1 MKALLVGALCVL
13 VLVVPVVRDARA
25 EITAEAV
32 RKSIDL
38 AVAYL
43 KREQSKDGNWPD
55 QPGMPGGITALCTLA
70 LLNAGVPAD
79 DPQIQSALAYL
90 RRIKPKHTYMAALQT
105 MVFAAAEPNRDG
117 PMIQRN
123 VKWLED
129 HQNRDGEHK
138 GGWGYP
144 DGPSDNSNTQFA
156 LLGLH
161 EAQRAKA
168 SVTAQTWR
176 LALDYFQRTQNS
188 DGSWG
193 YRQGMPGSGSMTSA
207 GISAVYMALD
217 KLSEGDA
224 TVHGEKIECC
234 GQQEVDKSI
243 DRALA
248 WMGRNFSVVTN
259 PGTGRSQTY
268 LLYYLYGMER
278 VGRLSNQRFIGRH
291 DWYREGADFLVDKQ
305 DKLSGFWKGV
315 GLAEDN
321 PNIGTSFALLFLAK
335 GRRPVIAAKLKHDP
349 QDDWNHHRNDLA
361 NLTVYTEKKWKR
373 DLTWQIIDIH
383 DAGPDDLSEA
393 PVQYISGELKP
404 EFTDAEVKNLREY
417 VNRGGFIFADACCG
431 GEEFDRGFRELC
443 QRIFPEPEYK
453 LHLLPPEHAVWS
465 IDVPVEPQVK
475 PLWGI
480 DFGCRTSV
488 VYCPENLS
496 CLWELARPGRE
507 REKKFPAPVQSQID
521 TALALGINMLAYATN
536 REPKYKLDLPETAIA
551 GGPQDLF
558 DRAKLYVGKIK
569 HTGGWNSAPRAL
581 HNLLAAISHE
591 AGLRVSTDQR
601 EVSLS
606 DDQLYQYPMLFMH
619 GRNAFHFSDAER
631 KRLKTFLERGG
642 VLMADAVCT
651 SDQFADSFRKEMGAI
666 FPDHPL
672 AKIPAGDPL
681 FTSEFGGFDLKTVG
695 RRDPQRRA
703 AGAPLK
709 ASVRDVAPELE
720 AVKLG
725 QRYAVIFSPYD
736 LSCALERH
744 ESLECPGYIRE
755 DAARIGINIVLYG
768 LHQ

>member
-1 MKALLVGALCVL
+1 MAIVA
-13 VLVVPVVRDARA
+13 VVPNARA
-25 EITAEAV
+25 EEITAEQV
-32 RKSIDL
+32 RVAIDR

-43 KREQSKDGNWPD
+43 KREQTKEGSWPD
-55 QPGMPGGITALCTLA
+55 QPGLPGGITALCTLA
-70 LLNAGVPAD
+70 LLNAGVPPD
-79 DPQIQSALAYL
+79 DPQIQLALASL
-90 RRIKPKHTYMAALQT
+90 RKIKPRRTYLAALHT

-117 PMIQRN
+117 PLIRQN

-129 HQNRDGEHK
+129 QQRRDIEGK

-144 DGPSDNSNTQFA
+144 EGPTDNSNTQFA
-156 LLGLH
+156 LLALH
-161 EAQRAKA
+161 EAQRVKVP
-168 SVTAQTWR
+168 VTAQTWR
-176 LALDYFQRTQNS
+176 LALNYFQASQNT

-193 YRQGMPGSGSMTSA
+193 YREGMPGTGSMTSA
-207 GISAVYMALD
+207 GIGAVYMALD

-224 TVHGEKIECC
+224 TVDGEKIQCC
-234 GQQEVDKSI
+234 GAQEVDKSI

-248 WMGRNFSVVTN
+248 WMGRNFSVATN

-291 DWYREGADFLVDKQ
+291 DWYRDGAAFLVEKQ
-305 DKLSGFWKGV
+305 DKLSGYWKGV

-321 PNIGTSFALLFLAK
+321 PHIGTSFALLFLAK
-335 GRRPVIAAKLKHDP
+335 GRRPVISAKLKHDP

-361 NLTVYTEKKWKR
+361 NLTVFTEKKWKR
-373 DLTWQIIDIH
+373 DLTWQVIDVRE
-383 DAGPDDLSEA
+383 ATADDLMEA

-404 EFTDAEVKNLREY
+404 TFSDAEVKNLREY
-417 VNRGGFIFADACCG
+417 VNRGGFLFADACCG

-453 LHLLPPEHAVWS
+453 LRLLPPEHAVWS
-465 IDVPVEPQVK
+465 IDVPVEPQAK

-488 VYCPENLS
+488 VYCPDNLS

-507 REKKFPAPVQSQID
+507 KKYADSVQKQID
-521 TALALGINMLAYATN
+521 TALNIGVNVLAYATN
-536 REPKYKLDLPETAIA
+536 REPKYKLDVPDLAVA

-558 DRAKLYVGKIK
+558 DRAKLYVGKVK

-581 HNLLAAISHE
+581 HNLLASISRE

-601 EVSLS
+601 EVALS
-606 DDQLYQYPMLFMH
+606 DDQLYEYPMLFMH
-619 GRNAFHFSDAER
+619 GRNAFDFSDAER

-642 VLMADAVCT
+642 VLMADAVC
-651 SDQFADSFRKEMGAI
+651 SNDQFAASFRKEMAAI
-666 FPDHPL
+666 FPDQPL
-672 AKIPAGDPL
+672 QKVPGNDPL

-720 AVKLG
+720 AVTLG

-744 ESLECPGYIRE
+744 ESLECPGYVRE
-755 DAARIGINIVLYG
+755 DAARIGINIVLYA